1 MNLPLLA
8 ALFGLI
14 ILCLGAFILLGR
26 SSFKQQE
33 KTDYH
38 FSNRFPFE
46 LLNAFPAPFAL
57 LAKLLVIA
65 GSFGFI
71 VFGFFAFPFPNLYQA
86 IFVMVG
92 FLLSGLLWIGLL
104 ITDMRYIKLHL
115 LMASLYFVMVAFTSA
130 AVAYFAWTSPYDL
143 FHPAL
148 PFVAGA
154 LSLAELVIAF
164 NPRLKRWETLEA
176 VAQKD
181 GSVTYERPKRFVLPF
196 SEWLTTLI
204 LLVLTA
210 FILLSALLN

>member
-1 MNLPLLA
+1 MNLPLLS

-14 ILCLGAFILLGR
+14 VLSLGAFVLLGR
-26 SSFKQQE
+26 SAFKHIE

-46 LLNAFPAPFAL
+46 LLNSYPYQLALFAKI
-57 LAKLLVIA
+57 LAIA
-65 GSFGFI
+65 GALGI
-71 VFGFFAFPFPNLYQA
+71 VFFGFFGFPFPNLYQA

-92 FLLSGLLWIGLL
+92 FLLCGLLWMTLL
-104 ITDMRYIKLHL
+104 ITDMRYVKLHVL
-115 LMASLYFVMVAFTSA
+115 AASLYFVMVAFTAA

-154 LSLAELVIAF
+154 LALAELVLVF
-164 NPRLKRWETLEA
+164 NPYLKRWETLEA
-176 VAQKD
+176 VTQKD

-196 SEWLTTLI
+196 SEWLTTLNLI
-204 LLVLTA
+204 VLAA

>member
-1 MNLPLLA
+1 M
-8 ALFGLI
+8 FGLI
-14 ILCLGAFILLGR
+14 VLCLGAFVLLGR
-26 SSFKQQE
+26 SAFKQQE
-33 KTDYH
+33 KTDYR

-46 LLNAFPAPFAL
+46 LLNAFPVPFAL
-57 LAKLLVIA
+57 LAKFLVIA
-65 GSFGFI
+65 GAFGFI
-71 VFGFFAFPFPNLYQA
+71 LFGFFGFSFPNLYQA

-92 FLLSGLLWIGLL
+92 YLLSGILWITLL
-104 ITDMRYIKLHL
+104 ITDMRYVKLHL
-115 LMASLYFVMVAFTSA
+115 LSASLYFVMVAFTCA

-148 PFVAGA
+148 PYVAGA
-154 LSLAELVIAF
+154 LSLTELVLAF

-176 VAQKD
+176 VTQKD